1 MEMYSR
7 TVLIVEDELLI
18 RMMLADALQD
28 EGYRVLEAETV
39 LEAIGLLGRNRVDA
53 LITDVDMPGGLSG
66 LDLVR
71 TLHANCREIPT
82 IVASGGHIF
91 NDLDLPG
98 NARFFAKP
106 YRLDQ
111 LISALAAMF
120 RDSNDVGYRLAG

>member
-28 EGYRVLEAETV
+28 AGYRVLEAETV

-71 TLHANCREIPT
+71 TLYATCREIPT
-82 IVASGGHIF
+82 IVASGGHLF
-91 NDLDLPG
+91 DDTDLPG

-111 LISALAAMF
+111 LISALGAMF
-120 RDSNDVGYRLAG
+120 EDSTLSYRLAG